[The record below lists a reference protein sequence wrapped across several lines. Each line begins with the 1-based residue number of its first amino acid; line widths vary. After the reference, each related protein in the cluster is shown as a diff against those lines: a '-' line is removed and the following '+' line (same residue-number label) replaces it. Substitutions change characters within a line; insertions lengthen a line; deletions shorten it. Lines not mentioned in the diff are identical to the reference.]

1 MENKYRRVASLLFLC
16 YYSRNINIM
25 DRAKLKLMVRNLEL
39 LVDDIKAEVFS
50 DVESYVAPPPSISQ
64 DYDEI
69 LEDDDG
75 YPD

>member
-1 MENKYRRVASLLFLC
+1 
-16 YYSRNINIM
+16 M
-25 DRAKLKLMVRNLEL
+25 DREKLKLMVRKLEL

-50 DVESYVAPPPSISQ
+50 DVQSYVSPPPTITQ

-69 LEDDDG
+69 LEAADG

>member
-1 MENKYRRVASLLFLC
+1 MYER
-16 YYSRNINIM
+16 IIIM
-25 DRAKLKLMVRNLEL
+25 DRDKLKLMVRNLEL

-50 DVESYVAPPPSISQ
+50 DVESYVSPPPTIPQ

>member
-1 MENKYRRVASLLFLC
+1 MRVPFFYAIII
-16 YYSRNINIM
+16 RKNNIM

-50 DVESYVAPPPSISQ
+50 DVESYVSPPPSIPQ
-64 DYDEI
+64 DYNEI

-75 YPD
+75 YPY

>member
-1 MENKYRRVASLLFLC
+1 MENKHGRVASLLFLC
-16 YYSRNINIM
+16 YSDGNNNIM

-50 DVESYVAPPPSISQ
+50 DVESYVSPPPTITQ

>member
-1 MENKYRRVASLLFLC
+1 
-16 YYSRNINIM
+16 M
-25 DRAKLKLMVRNLEL
+25 DREKLKVMIRNLEL
-39 LVDDIKAEVFS
+39 MIDNIKAEVYS
-50 DVESYVAPPPSISQ
+50 DVQSYVSPPPTITQ

>member
-1 MENKYRRVASLLFLC
+1 
-16 YYSRNINIM
+16 M
-25 DRAKLKLMVRNLEL
+25 DREKLKLMVRKLEL
-39 LVDDIKAEVFS
+39 LVDDIKSEVFS
-50 DVESYVAPPPSISQ
+50 DVQSYVSPPPTITQ

>member
-1 MENKYRRVASLLFLC
+1 MENKHRRVASLLFLC
-16 YYSRNINIM
+16 YIDWNNNIM

-50 DVESYVAPPPSISQ
+50 DVQSYVSPPPTITQ

>member
-1 MENKYRRVASLLFLC
+1 
-16 YYSRNINIM
+16 M

-50 DVESYVAPPPSISQ
+50 DVESYVSPPPSIPQ

-69 LEDDDG
+69 LEDDDR
-75 YPD
+75 YPH

>member
-1 MENKYRRVASLLFLC
+1 MGRVASLLFLC
-16 YYSRNINIM
+16 YSSLNNNIM

-39 LVDDIKAEVFS
+39 LVDDIKAEVYS
-50 DVESYVAPPPSISQ
+50 DVQSYVSPPPTISQ

>member
-1 MENKYRRVASLLFLC
+1 MENKYRRVASFLFLC
-16 YYSRNINIM
+16 YYDWNINIM
-25 DRAKLKLMVRNLEL
+25 DREKLKLMVRNLEL

-50 DVESYVAPPPSISQ
+50 DVQSYVSPPPSISQ

>member
-1 MENKYRRVASLLFLC
+1 
-16 YYSRNINIM
+16 M
-25 DRAKLKLMVRNLEL
+25 DRGKLKDIVRKLEL
-39 LVDDIKAEVFS
+39 TVDALKAEVYS
-50 DVESYVAPPPSISQ
+50 DVQSYVSPPPTITQ

>member
-1 MENKYRRVASLLFLC
+1 MLQYVQNTFV
-16 YYSRNINIM
+16 M

-50 DVESYVAPPPSISQ
+50 DVQSYVSPPPTITQ

-69 LEDDDG
+69 LEDDVG

>member
-1 MENKYRRVASLLFLC
+1 
-16 YYSRNINIM
+16 M

-39 LVDDIKAEVFS
+39 LVDDIKAEVYS
-50 DVESYVAPPPSISQ
+50 DINSYVSPPPTITQ
-64 DYDEI
+64 DYAEI

>member
-1 MENKYRRVASLLFLC
+1 
-16 YYSRNINIM
+16 M
-25 DRAKLKLMVRNLEL
+25 DRDKLKLMVRNLEL

-50 DVESYVAPPPSISQ
+50 DVESYVSRPPTISH

>member
-1 MENKYRRVASLLFLC
+1 MKN
-16 YYSRNINIM
+16 
-25 DRAKLKLMVRNLEL
+25 LKQSNHNLEL

-50 DVESYVAPPPSISQ
+50 DVESYVAPPPSIPQ

>member
-1 MENKYRRVASLLFLC
+1 
-16 YYSRNINIM
+16 M

-50 DVESYVAPPPSISQ
+50 DVESDVSPPPTITQ

-69 LEDDDG
+69 LVDDDG
-75 YPD
+75 SPE

>member
-1 MENKYRRVASLLFLC
+1 MENKHGRVASLLFLC
-16 YYSRNINIM
+16 YSDWNNNIM
-25 DRAKLKLMVRNLEL
+25 DRDKLKLMVRNLEL
-39 LVDDIKAEVFS
+39 LVDDIKAEVYS
-50 DVESYVAPPPSISQ
+50 DVESYVSPPPTIMQ

>member
-1 MENKYRRVASLLFLC
+1 MENKTKGLYPFFFCAIIVET
-16 YYSRNINIM
+16 IITM
-25 DRAKLKLMVRNLEL
+25 DRDKLKLMVRKLEL

>member
-1 MENKYRRVASLLFLC
+1 
-16 YYSRNINIM
+16 M
-25 DRAKLKLMVRNLEL
+25 DKAKLKLMVRNLEL

-50 DVESYVAPPPSISQ
+50 DVQSYVSPPPTITQ

-75 YPD
+75 STD

>member
-1 MENKYRRVASLLFLC
+1 
-16 YYSRNINIM
+16 M
-25 DRAKLKLMVRNLEL
+25 DRAKLKLMVLNLEL
-39 LVDDIKAEVFS
+39 LVDDIKAGVYS
-50 DVESYVAPPPSISQ
+50 DVQSYVSPPPTITQ

>member
-1 MENKYRRVASLLFLC
+1 MENKTKGLYPFFFCAIIVET
-16 YYSRNINIM
+16 IITM
-25 DRAKLKLMVRNLEL
+25 DRDKLKLMVRKLEL
-39 LVDDIKAEVFS
+39 LLDDIKAEVFS